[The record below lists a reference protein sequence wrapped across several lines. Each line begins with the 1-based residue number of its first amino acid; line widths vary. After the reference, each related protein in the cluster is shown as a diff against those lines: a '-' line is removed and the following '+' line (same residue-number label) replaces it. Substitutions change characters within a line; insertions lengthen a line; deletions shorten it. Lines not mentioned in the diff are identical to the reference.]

1 MKRFDNNGRLNNI
14 SLLIYVVLDKN
25 YLVKSNR
32 LLVEFSLTFTL
43 TFTFTSTLTL
53 LVAALVV
60 LDSSFYSISGA
71 FTPNAGAFTLRWHI
85 YSFRFVSSLI

>member
-1 MKRFDNNGRLNNI
+1 MKRFDNNGRLNSI

-25 YLVKSNR
+25 HLIKSNC
-32 LLVEFSLTFTL
+32 LLVEFSLTF

-71 FTPNAGAFTLRWHI
+71 FTPLSKLLLFGGTFTLLDLCPR
-85 YSFRFVSSLI
+85 

>member
-1 MKRFDNNGRLNNI
+1 MLFWIKI
-14 SLLIYVVLDKN
+14 

-71 FTPNAGAFTLRWHI
+71 FTPLPAILLFGGTFTLLDLCPR
-85 YSFRFVSSLI
+85 

>member
-32 LLVEFSLTFTL
+32 LLVEFSLTFT
-43 TFTFTSTLTL
+43 FTSTLTL

-71 FTPNAGAFTLRWHI
+71 FTPLSKLLLFGGTFTLLDLCPR
-85 YSFRFVSSLI
+85 